1 MTGPAF
7 VVRMAAR
14 EMRASWRRLLFFF
27 VCVAVGVGAIVALRS
42 VVQTVKGAIAGE
54 ARTLLAADV
63 VLSTDRPWTAD
74 VRALI
79 DGRLAAAPVRART
92 EAIETAT
99 MVRPLDER
107 KRLARMVELQGV
119 SEAFPLHGAV
129 ELEGGT
135 AYDHALLRDRGALVR
150 PELLAQ
156 LDVAVGD
163 AIVIGSQTFTIR
175 GVVIKEPGRRVG
187 FFSLGPRV
195 LVDRGDLEQTGLLTF
210 GSRARYQLMLRV
222 DEAGIE
228 PLVRELRPE
237 LRERFVSVRSYRGAE
252 DRLGENLSRAEN
264 YLSLVGFVIVILGG
278 IGVWSVTRVFV
289 RQKLR
294 SIAILKCLGASTGQ
308 VLAVYVAQ
316 VLLLGLT
323 GSLLGVGIA
332 AVALAAVPAQAL
344 ASFGPTSVGLTASAV
359 GQGLGIGVLV
369 SLLFSLVPLLEV
381 RRVRPLLLLRDS
393 SATDGPTPR
402 EVRWV
407 DRVKRRVVAAD
418 WVQITAAA
426 LVTMALIA
434 LASWQAASWRVGL
447 LVSLGFVGVVVA
459 LHLAGVALVRLV
471 RPLRHVRWFPLRHA
485 VISFSRPGNQTRVIL
500 LAVGVGAFF
509 IIGVRSLQSN
519 LLDEFSLDLRTDG
532 PDFFLVDIQ
541 PDQEAGVR
549 SFLEQNVPEYP
560 SRLLPVVRG
569 RVTGVTGRRTELD
582 GISEVRGQGGLG
594 REFVITYR
602 DHLEPNERLV
612 AGEFWSGPSDGE
624 PEVSIE
630 DGIRDRF
637 RIDVGDRVRFDI
649 LGRQVE
655 ARVTSVRE
663 VEWADAR
670 SGGFMF
676 VFRPGVL
683 EQAPRTYIGITR
695 GPDDPRARAALQR
708 ALVERFPNVS
718 AIDVREVAKTIEGV
732 VENVTLAVSIVGA
745 VALLSGILI
754 LVGSVAMTKFQRL
767 HEAAVFKTLGAST
780 RTMTAMLALEY
791 GTLGALAGL
800 VGALGSLAL
809 TWAVSRHV
817 LQIQWTPATNETV
830 AGVLVTAVLVGVLGV
845 ASSFDVLR
853 RKPLTILRAE

>member
-7 VVRMAAR
+7 VLRMAAR

-42 VVQTVKGAIAGE
+42 VVQTVKAAIAGE

-63 VLSTDRPWTAD
+63 LLSTDRPWTDDA
-74 VRALI
+74 RALI
-79 DGRLAAAPVRART
+79 DERLARVPVRART

-99 MVRPLDER
+99 MVRPLDET

-119 SEAFPLHGAV
+119 SEGFPLHGAV
-129 ELEGGT
+129 QLEGT
-135 AYDHALLRDRGALVR
+135 TPYDHGLLRDRGALVR

-163 AIVIGSQTFTIR
+163 DIVIGTQTFTIR
-175 GVVIKEPGRRVG
+175 GVVLKEPGRRVG

-195 LVDRGDLEQTGLLTF
+195 LVDRHDLERTGLLTF

-222 DEAGIE
+222 DDGAIE
-228 PLVRELRPE
+228 PLVNELRAE

-264 YLSLVGFVIVILGG
+264 YLSLLGFIIVILGG

-294 SIAILKCLGASTGQ
+294 SIAILKCLGASTRQ

-323 GSLLGVGIA
+323 GSLIGVGIA
-332 AVALAAVPAQAL
+332 WAALAAIPPHVLEA
-344 ASFGPTSVGLTASAV
+344 FGPARAGLTASAV

-393 SATDGPTPR
+393 SATDGPAAGTGGLSER
-402 EVRWV
+402 VRA
-407 DRVKRRVVAAD
+407 RFARID
-418 WVQITAAA
+418 WTQVLAGGLVTVA
-426 LVTMALIA
+426 LVV
-434 LASWQAASWRVGL
+434 LASWQAASWRVGV
-447 LVSLGFVGVVVA
+447 LVSLGFIGVAVA
-459 LHLAGVALVRLV
+459 LHLSGAVLVRLV
-471 RPLRHVRWFPLRHA
+471 RPLRFVRWFPLRHA

-519 LLDEFSLDLRTDG
+519 LLEEFSLDLRTDG

-541 PDQEAGVR
+541 PDQEPGVR
-549 SFLEQNVPEYP
+549 AFLAENVPGYA

-569 RVTGVTGRRTELD
+569 RVTGVTGQRTKLD

-602 DHLEPNERLV
+602 DHLEDNERV
-612 AGEFWSGPSDGE
+612 VSGAFWSGPTDGE
-624 PEVSIE
+624 AEVSIE

-637 RIDVGDRVRFDI
+637 RIDVGDRIRFDI
-649 LGRQVE
+649 LGREIE

-663 VEWADAR
+663 VEWADTR

-676 VFRPGVL
+676 VFRPGAL
-683 EQAPRTYIGITR
+683 DQAPRTYIGVTR

-708 ALVERFPNVS
+708 GLVERFPNVS
-718 AIDVREVAKTIEGV
+718 AIDVREVAKTVEGV

-780 RTMTAMLALEY
+780 RTMATMLALEY

-800 VGALGSLAL
+800 VGALGSVVL

-817 LQIQWTPATNETV
+817 LQIPWSPAGDV
-830 AGVLVTAVLVGVLGV
+830 ALAGVLVTAALVGVLGV
-845 ASSFDVLR
+845 ASSLDVLR
-853 RKPLTILRAE
+853 RKPLSILRAE